1 MNMKNAFRVGNRA
14 VFRPLSIVVL
24 GVALCASLVTPLLN
38 SATVLAQDDGVN
50 RSIAVGGI
58 ATATLDSD
66 NYLQTFRLFASEGD
80 VITVDVTTEV
90 EALAPVVVVIDEQ
103 GAPVAQDNDV
113 STPAFASIADINIP
127 ANGTYYIVVSRGSGA
142 EGDASGEFTLQLSG
156 LQQVG
161 GQTVTLENGGIVFD
175 LTWNA
180 AVNLNLEVRD
190 PVGGTV
196 HAFNPG
202 SPSGGTLDA
211 DINAT
216 CETAV
221 SDQPTETIAWPRS
234 EVPAGSY
241 EVIIYY
247 VDACQIGGPQVFTLN
262 ANVNDEEAQSLTGTV
277 NPGQQYLARMVLEP
291 SGAWTLVNGGV
302 NAGLDVSLFQ
312 SQIADATPIAVGTTV
327 TGTITNSAP
336 AQVYSFEAT
345 SGMTV
350 SIDMPALNGSL
361 DSYLVLLGPDN
372 TPLVSNDDRDEA
384 TADAGI
390 DRNLTV
396 DGTYTI
402 IATRYGL
409 TIGGTEGD
417 FNLVVTAV
425 EPTSD
430 ATGTDTTGDVTGT
443 ETGATA
449 DLPQGAI
456 EVTLS
461 WLTNADMQ
469 LLIRDPA
476 GDSIFDDLPESRS
489 GGILAADGNVGCI
502 EPTTTP
508 VSYIYWPPNRLLPGV
523 YEIEVWYQNNCD
535 DTTPVNFALTVDVQ
549 EQTVINTTQPI
560 NVDDRYM
567 ITFTVG
573 TDGTTVAGPGGFFD
587 MTNATSLNYQSRLD
601 TATPITYGQIVSG
614 SITDQ
619 QRYQLYA
626 FEGQQGDLVTI
637 GMELT
642 GGTLDTA
649 LYLISPEGIQLAYND
664 DVTAG
669 DNTNSVIEQATLA
682 STGTYYI
689 IATHYGLNVGGTQ
702 GTYNL
707 ELIQE

>member
-14 VFRPLSIVVL
+14 VIRPLSIVVL
-24 GVALCASLVTPLLN
+24 GVALCASLLSPLVTG
-38 SATVLAQDDGVN
+38 ATILAQDDGVN

-58 ATATLDSD
+58 ATATLDSE

-90 EALAPVVVVIDEQ
+90 EELAPVVVVIDEQ
-103 GAPVAQDNDV
+103 GAPIAQDNDV
-113 STPAFASIADINIP
+113 SSPASASIPDIDIP

-156 LQQVG
+156 VQQVG
-161 GQTVTLENGGIVFD
+161 GQTVTLEDGGIVFD

-202 SPSGGTLDA
+202 APSGGTLDA

-216 CETAV
+216 CETAI

-241 EVIIYY
+241 EVIVYY
-247 VDACQIGGPQVFTLN
+247 VDACQIGGPQVFTLS
-262 ANVNDEEAQSLTGTV
+262 ANVNGEEAQSLTGTL
-277 NPGQQYLARMVLEP
+277 NPGQEYLARMVLEP
-291 SGAWTLVNGGV
+291 SGAWSLINGGV

-327 TGTITNSAP
+327 TGTITNSTP
-336 AQVYSFEAT
+336 AQAYSFEAT
-345 SGMTV
+345 SGTTV
-350 SIDMPALNGSL
+350 TIDMPALNGSL

-372 TPLVSNDDRDEA
+372 TPLVSNDDRDET

-390 DRNLTV
+390 DRNLAV

-417 FNLVVTAV
+417 YNLVVTTA
-425 EPTSD
+425 D
-430 ATGTDTTGDVTGT
+430 QAGDVTET
-443 ETGATA
+443 ETGDTA
-449 DLPQGAI
+449 ALPQGAI

-461 WLTNADMQ
+461 WLTNADVQ

-476 GDSIFDDLPESRS
+476 GNSIFDDEPESPT
-489 GGILAADGNVGCI
+489 GGILAADGNVGCV
-502 EPTTTP
+502 ETTTTP
-508 VSYIYWPPNRLLPGV
+508 VSYIYWPPNRLVPGV
-523 YEIEVWYQNNCD
+523 YEIEVWYQNTCD

-549 EQTVINTTQPI
+549 DQTIINTTQNI
-560 NVDDRYM
+560 NPDDRYM

-587 MTNATSLNYQSRLD
+587 MASASSLNYQSQLD
-601 TATPITYGQIVSG
+601 TASPITYGQSVSG
-614 SITDQ
+614 SITEQ

-637 GMELT
+637 RMELT

-649 LYLISPEGIQLAYND
+649 VYLISPEGIQLAYND
-664 DVTAG
+664 DVTPG
-669 DNTNSVIEQATLA
+669 DNTNSVIEEVTLA

>member
-1 MNMKNAFRVGNRA
+1 
-14 VFRPLSIVVL
+14 
-24 GVALCASLVTPLLN
+24 
-38 SATVLAQDDGVN
+38 
-50 RSIAVGGI
+50 
-58 ATATLDSD
+58 
-66 NYLQTFRLFASEGD
+66 
-80 VITVDVTTEV
+80 
-90 EALAPVVVVIDEQ
+90 
-103 GAPVAQDNDV
+103 
-113 STPAFASIADINIP
+113 
-127 ANGTYYIVVSRGSGA
+127 
-142 EGDASGEFTLQLSG
+142 
-156 LQQVG
+156 
-161 GQTVTLENGGIVFD
+161 
-175 LTWNA
+175 
-180 AVNLNLEVRD
+180 
-190 PVGGTV
+190 
-196 HAFNPG
+196 
-202 SPSGGTLDA
+202 
-211 DINAT
+211 
-216 CETAV
+216 
-221 SDQPTETIAWPRS
+221 
-234 EVPAGSY
+234 
-241 EVIIYY
+241 
-247 VDACQIGGPQVFTLN
+247 
-262 ANVNDEEAQSLTGTV
+262 
-277 NPGQQYLARMVLEP
+277 MVLEP

-425 EPTSD
+425 EPTTD

-573 TDGTTVAGPGGFFD
+573 TDGTTVAGPGGF
-587 MTNATSLNYQSRLD
+587 
-601 TATPITYGQIVSG
+601 
-614 SITDQ
+614 SI
-619 QRYQLYA
+619 
-626 FEGQQGDLVTI
+626 
-637 GMELT
+637 
-642 GGTLDTA
+642 
-649 LYLISPEGIQLAYND
+649 
-664 DVTAG
+664 
-669 DNTNSVIEQATLA
+669 
-682 STGTYYI
+682 
-689 IATHYGLNVGGTQ
+689 
-702 GTYNL
+702 
-707 ELIQE
+707 

>member
-1 MNMKNAFRVGNRA
+1 MKNAFRVGNRA
-14 VFRPLSIVVL
+14 VIRPLSIVVL
-24 GVALCASLVTPLLN
+24 GVALCASLLSPLVTG
-38 SATVLAQDDGVN
+38 ATILAQDDGVN

-58 ATATLDSD
+58 ATATLDSE

-90 EALAPVVVVIDEQ
+90 EELAPVVVVIDEQ
-103 GAPVAQDNDV
+103 GAPIAQDNDV
-113 STPAFASIADINIP
+113 SSPASASIPDIDIP

-156 LQQVG
+156 VQQVG
-161 GQTVTLENGGIVFD
+161 GQTVTLEDGGIVFD

-202 SPSGGTLDA
+202 APSGGTLDA

-216 CETAV
+216 CETAI

-241 EVIIYY
+241 EVIVYY
-247 VDACQIGGPQVFTLN
+247 VDACQIGGPQVFTLS
-262 ANVNDEEAQSLTGTV
+262 ANVNGEEAQSLTGTL
-277 NPGQQYLARMVLEP
+277 NPGQEYLARMVLEP
-291 SGAWTLVNGGV
+291 SGAWSLINGGV

-312 SQIADATPIAVGTTV
+312 SQIADATPIAVGATV
-327 TGTITNSAP
+327 TGTITNSTP
-336 AQVYSFEAT
+336 AQAYSFEAT
-345 SGMTV
+345 SGTTV
-350 SIDMPALNGSL
+350 TIDMPALNGSL

-372 TPLVSNDDRDEA
+372 TPLVSNDDRDET

-390 DRNLTV
+390 DRNLAV

-417 FNLVVTAV
+417 YNLVVTTADQAGDV
-425 EPTSD
+425 ID
-430 ATGTDTTGDVTGT
+430 TGTTGDVTET
-443 ETGATA
+443 ETGDTA
-449 DLPQGAI
+449 ALPQGAI

-461 WLTNADMQ
+461 WLTNADVQ

-476 GDSIFDDLPESRS
+476 GNSIFDDEPESPT
-489 GGILAADGNVGCI
+489 GGILAADGNVGCV
-502 EPTTTP
+502 ETTTTP
-508 VSYIYWPPNRLLPGV
+508 VSYIYWPPNRLVPGV
-523 YEIEVWYQNNCD
+523 YEIEVWYQNTCD

-549 EQTVINTTQPI
+549 DQTIINTTQNI
-560 NVDDRYM
+560 NPDDRYM

-587 MTNATSLNYQSRLD
+587 MASASSLNYQSQLD
-601 TATPITYGQIVSG
+601 TASPITYGQSVSG
-614 SITDQ
+614 SITEQ

-637 GMELT
+637 RMELT

-649 LYLISPEGIQLAYND
+649 VYLISPEGIQLAYND
-664 DVTAG
+664 DVTPG
-669 DNTNSVIEQATLA
+669 DNTNSVIEEVTLA